1 MVDLCHDRFA
11 GQSTPIHIG
20 THREIDFRRD
30 DRLIPFRKIVQRT
43 AQNFFAPAIPV
54 HVGCVKKV
62 NAKLERSFN
71 ERPTLFL
78 IQTPLSLLESVTH
91 AAQTD
96 SRYLESRLT
105 KICIIHS
112 LTPPFNHV
120 RCVSKRLQLSPHR
133 RRLVRK
139 STELVATRLSR
150 PDMLSQ
156 ATGTA

>member
-62 NAKLERSFN
+62 NAKHERSFN

-96 SRYLESRLT
+96 SRHLESRLT
-105 KICIIHS
+105 KICIIHCFITSVSNYS
-112 LTPPFNHV
+112 LCRKRMSFRAKSRNLWLIRPKGPQTV
-120 RCVSKRLQLSPHR
+120 RDVSTSLDMT
-133 RRLVRK
+133 
-139 STELVATRLSR
+139 TE
-150 PDMLSQ
+150 
-156 ATGTA
+156 G

>member
-30 DRLIPFRKIVQRT
+30 DCLIPFRKIVQRT
-43 AQNFFAPAIPV
+43 AQNFFAPAISI

-62 NAKLERSFN
+62 NAKLKRSFN
-71 ERPTLFL
+71 ERPALFL

-96 SRYLESRLT
+96 SRYF
-105 KICIIHS
+105 KPGFAKVCIVHLPS
-112 LTPPFNHV
+112 YSYLRTHLRNTPPHASSRAARLRTV
-120 RCVSKRLQLSPHR
+120 RTPNAA
-133 RRLVRK
+133 
-139 STELVATRLSR
+139 STIGPRNSIVPTVAS
-150 PDMLSQ
+150 
-156 ATGTA
+156 